1 MPMTHYGDPCI
12 HCGIAHDDVPPGPC
26 MGDCRKVRPIRY
38 RAITA
43 RRADQRKH
51 LLVQFSDGSFEDY
64 YLHPDEPDPWSL
76 QVPPRYD
83 EALRRPQ

>member
-12 HCGIAHDDVPPGPC
+12 HCSIAHDDVPPGPC
-26 MGDCRKVRPIRY
+26 MGDLRKVRPIRY
-38 RAITA
+38 RAVPD
-43 RRADQRKH
+43 RRVDQRKH

-76 QVPPRYD
+76 QTPPQYD
-83 EALRRPQ
+83 EHLKRI